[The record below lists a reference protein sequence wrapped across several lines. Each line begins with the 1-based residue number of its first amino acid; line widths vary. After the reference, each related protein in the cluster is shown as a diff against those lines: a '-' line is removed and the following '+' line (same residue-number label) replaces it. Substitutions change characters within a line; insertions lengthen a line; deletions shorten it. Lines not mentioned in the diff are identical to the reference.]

1 MPKSS
6 LNDNDDVKVK
16 NQRVQK
22 NVSYENFGKI
32 N

>member
-16 NQRVQK
+16 NHRVQK
-22 NVSYENFGKI
+22 MCHLKI
-32 N
+32 LEK